1 MNALSSLEEIF
12 DITSKI
18 RDKKRGFITN
28 FYLEELRHSIWIKKK
43 NFYYEWNGD
52 TCFLF
57 RKTEHY
63 WNAFYLSTSTEEL
76 GRALSEL
83 NQKYSNASLI
93 FDIVGRQETCDVLM
107 PVFQANGFFQE
118 SSLARYIRI
127 NNAPIENDL
136 EIKKVQ
142 RATIEQA
149 REANRLLHQY
159 MDERIEQI
167 PDIEE
172 YEEWAKL
179 GHILVYLVDDKIAG
193 FFDYEKN
200 KSTTMTRHWLVLPEY
215 RGHHIGAT
223 LYHRFLYEANDTKR
237 ILSWIIQSN
246 EISIKNH
253 VHYGFKRE
261 NLFDYIMTN
270 EKTANKS

>member
-1 MNALSSLEEIF
+1 MKAVNSLEEIF
-12 DITSKI
+12 EITSEI
-18 RDKKRGFITN
+18 RDRGVGFITN
-28 FYLEELRHSIWIKKK
+28 FYPEELRHSIWVKKK
-43 NFYYEWNGD
+43 VFFYEWNGD

-57 RKTEHY
+57 RKRKRY
-63 WNAFYLSTSTEEL
+63 WNAFYLSTTIEEL
-76 GRALSEL
+76 GRALLEL
-83 NQKYSNASLI
+83 SQEYSNVSLI
-93 FDIVGRQETCDVLM
+93 FDIVGRQEACDVLL
-107 PVFQANGFFQE
+107 PVFQANGFCQE

-127 NNAPIENDL
+127 NNAPIENDP
-136 EIKKVQ
+136 EMERVQ
-142 RATIEQA
+142 KATVEQA
-149 REANRLLHQY
+149 REANKFLYQY

-179 GHILVYLVDDKIAG
+179 GHILVYLVNGKIAG

-200 KSTTMTRHWLVLPEY
+200 KSTMMPRHWLVLPEY
-215 RGHHIGAT
+215 RGHHIGAA
-223 LYHRFLYEANDTKR
+223 LYRRFLYEANDTKR

-253 VHYGFKRE
+253 VYYGFRRE

-270 EKTANKS
+270 KKAVNES

>member
-1 MNALSSLEEIF
+1 MNALGSLEEIF
-12 DITSKI
+12 EITSAI
-18 RDKKRGFITN
+18 RNKERGFITN
-28 FYLEELRHSIWIKKK
+28 FYPEALRHSIWIKKK
-43 NFYYEWNGD
+43 SFFYEWNGD

-57 RKTEHY
+57 RKNERY
-63 WNAFYLSTSTEEL
+63 WNAFYLSTSIEEL

-83 NQKYSNASLI
+83 NQECSDASLI
-93 FDIVGRQETCDVLM
+93 FDIVGRQETCDMLL
-107 PVFQANGFFQE
+107 PVFQANGFCQE

-127 NNAPIENDL
+127 NSIPFENDQ
-136 EIKKVQ
+136 EAERVQ

-159 MDERIEQI
+159 MDERVEQI

-200 KSTTMTRHWLVLPEY
+200 KSTTMPRHWLVLPEF
-215 RGHHIGAT
+215 RGQHIGAI
-223 LYHRFLYEANDTKR
+223 LYRRFLYEANDTKR

-253 VHYGFKRE
+253 IHYGFKRE

-270 EKTANKS
+270 KKTTNKS